1 MTVDA
6 SSAYRRS
13 DGHSASP
20 VRLVIMLYEQL
31 VKDLQRAI
39 AAIEKKDITQRSN
52 ELDHALRV
60 VGQLQGTLD
69 VEEGGEVAKNLN
81 RYYHN
86 LRASLFDAQ
95 VRVSPDILSKQ
106 IQILLELREAW
117 VQVERSQQAPAEQ
130 AQAAAPVVES
140 SPEKTLRWSI

>member
-39 AAIEKKDITQRSN
+39 AAIEKKDVTRRTN

-69 VEEGGEVAKNLN
+69 LEEGGEVAKNLD

-95 VRVSPDILSKQ
+95 VRVSPEILSKQ

-117 VQVERSQQAPAEQ
+117 VQVERAQPGATEQ
-130 AQAAAPVVES
+130 VQSAGPVVES
-140 SPEKTLRWSI
+140 SAERTLRWSI